1 MIKAIVN
8 GKLVFPDEIKEGTV
22 LIEDGK
28 ILAAG
33 DVIPPKGAEIID
45 AEGLYVGPGLVDEH
59 NHGFLNPETGEA
71 MEKMPLLPRQVFDNV
86 EAYFKNICEDKV
98 RRTKFLQQVI
108 KDWFYKRIN
117 TYGQLSVNTY

>member
-45 AEGLYVGPGLVDEH
+45 AEGL
-59 NHGFLNPETGEA
+59 
-71 MEKMPLLPRQVFDNV
+71 
-86 EAYFKNICEDKV
+86 
-98 RRTKFLQQVI
+98 
-108 KDWFYKRIN
+108 
-117 TYGQLSVNTY
+117 